1 MAVNWLRRKRG
12 LGRNGGLRGV
22 SAAPAPARELH
33 DRNKEQHTFNARAAI
48 SMVLVAAAFLVL
60 FGRMVQLQVFEADAY
75 RARSD
80 NNRVQTV
87 AVAPRRGLIYDR
99 NGQLLAGNR
108 TIHSIAVV
116 TELARNID
124 ALLEE
129 VGALVPLGEADVA
142 GFHKRLKAK
151 RRPLEPI
158 PLKLNINEQ
167 ERATVRVNEFRLPGV
182 QVRADIVRHYPEP
195 LQMTHA
201 IGSVRRIDETD
212 LERLDEARYAA
223 TAFIGRHGV
232 EQFYEDS
239 LHGEPGHRRI
249 ETDARGRQVRTLFEQ
264 PARAGADITLHLDAS
279 LQRAAADAL
288 GDRRGA
294 VVAIEPRTGGILAL
308 LSQPGYDANLFVT
321 GISAA
326 QYHELKASRETPL
339 FNRATRG
346 LYAPGSTFKPVMGL
360 AGVSHGVTTWEDT
373 VNDRGSF
380 RINGEGRVYR
390 DWSWQPGNSG
400 GQGIVNLHRAIYRSS
415 NVYFYSLGSELNID
429 DLASFAGQFGYGR
442 NTTVDIAFAQ
452 AGVLPS
458 RDWKRGALNE
468 AWYPG
473 DTVNLAIGQG
483 FLLATPLQLAAVT
496 ATIANRGHP
505 VRPRLLLSSDGEVRE
520 NDPPP
525 PLPAVA
531 GPTPEDWER
540 MVDAMEAV
548 VHRGNKGYQQN
559 GTAWFYIGQ
568 DDIPYRMAGK
578 SGTAQV
584 VGIPQGEEYDEEAL
598 DEFERKHAWF
608 IAFAPADDPRIAL
621 SVLVENGGGGSS
633 VAAPVARAVLDSYLL
648 DEAGD
653 LKELPPHWLAAGAAT
668 GSAGAGGR
676 QPRRSVTLKQRPTSE
691 GQQFAQR
698 IADAPVT
705 AR

>member
-1 MAVNWLRRKRG
+1 M
-12 LGRNGGLRGV
+12 
-22 SAAPAPARELH
+22 AAPAELH
-33 DRNKEQHTFNARAAI
+33 DRRKERRTFNGRAAI

-75 RARSD
+75 RTRSD

-87 AVAPRRGLIYDR
+87 AVAPRRGAIYDR
-99 NGQLLAGNR
+99 RGNLLAGNR

-116 TELARNID
+116 TERAGNID
-124 ALLEE
+124 DMLAE
-129 VGALVPLGEADVA
+129 VGSLVPLSEADIA
-142 GFHKRLKAK
+142 GFEKRLRAK

-158 PLKLNINEQ
+158 PLKLNIDEE

-195 LQMTHA
+195 VQMTHA

-212 LERLDEARYAA
+212 LGRLDEVRYAA

-232 EQFYEDS
+232 ERFYESS
-239 LHGEPGHRRI
+239 LHGEPGYRRV

-264 PARAGADITLHLDAS
+264 PARAGADIALHLDAD
-279 LQRAAADAL
+279 LQRAAAEAL

-346 LYAPGSTFKPVMGL
+346 LYAPGSIFKPIMGL
-360 AGVSHGVTTWEDT
+360 AGVSHGITSWEDT
-373 VNDRGSF
+373 IDDRGTF
-380 RINGEGRVYR
+380 RLGGQGRVYR

-400 GQGIVNLHRAIYRSS
+400 GQGIVDLHRAIYRSS
-415 NVYFYSLGSELNID
+415 NVYFYNLGAQLDID
-429 DLASFAGQFGYGR
+429 DLASFAGQFGYGQ
-442 NTTVDIAFAQ
+442 NTTIDVAFAES
-452 AGVLPS
+452 GVLPS
-458 RDWKRGALNE
+458 RDWKRGAMNE

-483 FLLATPLQLAAVT
+483 FLLATPLQLAAAT
-496 ATIANRGHP
+496 ATIANRGHR
-505 VRPRLLLSSDGEVRE
+505 VRPRLLLASDGELVE
-520 NDPPP
+520 HDPPP
-525 PLPAVA
+525 PLPPVA

-548 VHRGNKGYQQN
+548 VHRGNQGYRQN

-584 VGIPQGEEYDEEAL
+584 VGIPQGEEYDEEEL

-608 IAFAPADDPRIAL
+608 VAFAPADDPRIAL

-648 DEAGD
+648 DEAG
-653 LKELPPHWLAAGAAT
+653 EMRQVPEQWIAT
-668 GSAGAGGR
+668 
-676 QPRRSVTLKQRPTSE
+676 RSPGPATR
-691 GQQFAQR
+691 
-698 IADAPVT
+698 
-705 AR
+705 

>member
-1 MAVNWLRRKRG
+1 M
-12 LGRNGGLRGV
+12 
-22 SAAPAPARELH
+22 AAPAELH
-33 DRNKEQHTFNARAAI
+33 DRSKERRTFNARAAI

-75 RARSD
+75 QARSD
-80 NNRVQTV
+80 SNRVQTV
-87 AVAPRRGLIYDR
+87 AVAPRRGAIYDR
-99 NGQLLAGNR
+99 NGTLLAGNR

-116 TELARNID
+116 TELAGDID
-124 ALLEE
+124 EMLEE
-129 VGALVPLGEADVA
+129 VGALVPLSEADIA
-142 GFHKRLKAK
+142 GFHKRMRAK

-158 PLKLNINEQ
+158 PLKLNIDER

-212 LERLDEARYAA
+212 LRRLDEARYAA

-232 EQFYEDS
+232 EKFYESS
-239 LHGEPGHRRI
+239 LHGEPGYRRI

-264 PARAGADITLHLDAS
+264 PARAGADITLHLDARV
-279 LQRAAADAL
+279 QRAAAEAL
-288 GDRRGA
+288 GERRGA
-294 VVAIEPRTGGILAL
+294 IVAIEPRTGGILAL

-360 AGVSHGVTTWEDT
+360 ACVSHGITTWEDT
-373 VNDRGSF
+373 IDDRGTF
-380 RINGEGRVYR
+380 RIGGQGRIYR
-390 DWSWQPGNSG
+390 DWSWEPDNAG
-400 GQGIVNLHRAIYRSS
+400 GQGIVDLNRAIYRSS
-415 NVYFYSLGSELNID
+415 NVYFYNLGAQLDID
-429 DLASFAGQFGYGR
+429 DLASFAAQFGYGE
-442 NTTVDIAFAQ
+442 NTTIDVAFAES
-452 AGVLPS
+452 GVLPN
-458 RDWKRGALNE
+458 RDWKRGAMND

-483 FLLATPLQLAAVT
+483 FLLATPLQLAAAT
-496 ATIANRGHP
+496 ATIAGRGHR
-505 VRPRLLLSSDGEVRE
+505 VRPRLLLAADGELHE
-520 NDPPP
+520 HDPPP
-525 PLPAVA
+525 PLPPVA

-548 VHRGNKGYQQN
+548 VHRGNQGYRQN

-568 DDIPYRMAGK
+568 GDVPYRIAGK

-584 VGIPQGEEYDEEAL
+584 VGIPQDEEYDEEAL

-633 VAAPVARAVLDSYLL
+633 VAAPVARTILDAYLL
-648 DEAGD
+648 DEAGN
-653 LKELPPHWLAAGAAT
+653 LRKPPEQWVAT
-668 GSAGAGGR
+668 R
-676 QPRRSVTLKQRPTSE
+676 TP
-691 GQQFAQR
+691 
-698 IADAPVT
+698 
-705 AR
+705 

>member
-1 MAVNWLRRKRG
+1 MAADGPRRGKR
-12 LGRNGGLRGV
+12 RRAV
-22 SAAPAPARELH
+22 STAQAPRRELH
-33 DRNKEQHTFNARAAI
+33 DRRREQRTFNARAAI

-80 NNRVQTV
+80 SNRVQVV
-87 AVAPRRGLIYDR
+87 AVAPRRGAIYDR
-99 NGQLLAGNR
+99 NGNLLAGNR

-116 TELARNID
+116 TEHAGDIDGTLA
-124 ALLEE
+124 E
-129 VGALVPLGEADVA
+129 VGALVALSEADIA
-142 GFHKRLKAK
+142 GFHKRLRAK

-158 PLKLNINEQ
+158 PLKLNIDER

-182 QVRADIVRHYPEP
+182 QVRADIVRHYLDPA
-195 LQMTHA
+195 QMTHA
-201 IGSVRRIDETD
+201 IGSVRRIDEAD
-212 LERLDEARYAA
+212 LDRLDKARYAA
-223 TAFIGRHGV
+223 TTFIGRHGV

-239 LHGEPGHRRI
+239 LHGEPGYRRV

-264 PARAGADITLHLDAS
+264 PARAGADLTLHLDAS
-279 LQRAAADAL
+279 LQRAAAAAL

-321 GISAA
+321 GISGAE
-326 QYHELKASRETPL
+326 YHELKASRDTPL

-360 AGVSHGVTTWEDT
+360 AGVSHGTTTWEDT
-373 VNDRGSF
+373 INDRGSF
-380 RINGEGRVYR
+380 RLGGQGRIYR

-415 NVYFYSLGSELNID
+415 NVYFYSLGSQLDID
-429 DLASFAGQFGYGR
+429 DLASFAGQFGYGQ
-442 NTTVDIAFAQ
+442 NTTVDVAFAES
-452 AGVLPS
+452 GVLPN
-458 RDWKRGALNE
+458 RAWKRGAMNE
-468 AWYPG
+468 PWYPG
-473 DTVNLAIGQG
+473 DSVNLSIGQG
-483 FLLATPLQLAAVT
+483 FLLATPLQLAAAT
-496 ATIANRGHP
+496 ATIANRGHH
-505 VRPRLLLSSDGEVRE
+505 VRPRMLLSSDGELRE
-520 NDPPP
+520 RMPPP
-525 PLPAVA
+525 SLLPVA

-548 VHRGNKGYQQN
+548 VHRGNRGYRQN

-568 DDIPYRMAGK
+568 DIPYRMAGK

-598 DEFERKHAWF
+598 DEYQRKHAWF
-608 IAFAPADDPRIAL
+608 IAFAPADNPRIAL

-633 VAAPVARAVLDSYLL
+633 VAAPVARAVIDSYLL
-648 DEAGD
+648 DETGD
-653 LKELPPHWLAAGAAT
+653 LREAPE
-668 GSAGAGGR
+668 
-676 QPRRSVTLKQRPTSE
+676 RSVAARPADPPTATESAREE
-691 GQQFAQR
+691 GLAIAQR
-698 IADAPVT
+698 TAAAP
-705 AR
+705 ARAR